1 MNISFFLKPKAE
13 VSYLHDDATA
23 KDAMEILLQS
33 GFASISMINAKGNY
47 ICVINEGD
55 FLRLALEKT
64 PEEMQQIIV
73 RDVPRRTA
81 YKAVK
86 IDARMEDLV
95 DLVSAQ
101 NFVPVIDGRDK
112 FIGIITRRDVLL
124 YLKNQLIYKSN

>member
-1 MNISFFLKPKAE
+1 MNISFFLKPKAL
-13 VSYLHDDATA
+13 VSYLHDNYTA
-23 KDAMEILLQS
+23 KEAMEILMQS

-47 ICVINEGD
+47 IGAINEGD

-64 PEEMQQIIV
+64 QEEMHKIVV

-86 IDARMEDLV
+86 IDARMEDLT

-112 FIGIITRRDVLL
+112 FIGIITRRDVIL
-124 YLKNQLIYKSN
+124 YLKKQMMQSK